1 MFKRNLVPILILL
14 IIFTF
19 ILQPSIVYDGA
30 FKGLNIWINNIIPFL
45 FPMSVLSN
53 ILLQYNFIYSLL
65 ERFSFI
71 STYILKNKF
80 AIIPYFISFIAG
92 YPSGAIVTNIMV
104 NNKKVTQIEAN
115 HILYFTNNCSFQ
127 FIAGAVAFSMLGD
140 FNLYKYI
147 VAPHFFGA
155 IILSLLF
162 KNNENPLLSNVRMRT
177 RPSPFNEVFSSSISK
192 SISSMLSVGAV
203 IVIFSIFAQFLTN
216 VINSSKIFTLVHPN
230 YMHIINSMLIGILE
244 MTNGCSIIS
253 ASPLT
258 LEIKLI
264 IINFLL
270 SFSGMSIIFQT
281 LAVTTE
287 INLNIGK
294 YLISRLLFGIIS
306 SFICVLMLILL

>member
-1 MFKRNLVPILILL
+1 MFKRNLVPIFILL

-19 ILQPSIVYDGA
+19 ILQPSIVYEGA

-71 STYILKNKF
+71 SIYLLKSKF

-104 NNKKVTQIEAN
+104 NNKKVTQNEAN
-115 HILYFTNNCSFQ
+115 YILYFSNNCSFQ

-147 VAPHFFGA
+147 VIPHFVGA
-155 IILSLLF
+155 IILSSLF
-162 KNNENPLLSNVRMRT
+162 KSNENPLLSNARIKT
-177 RPSPFNEVFSSSISK
+177 KPSSFNEVFSSSISK
-192 SISSMLSVGAV
+192 SITSMLSVGAV
-203 IVIFSIFAQFLTN
+203 IVIFSILAKFLAN
-216 VINSSKIFTLVHPN
+216 IINSIEIFKLVNPD
-230 YMHIINSMLIGILE
+230 YMHIINSLLIGGLE

-253 ASPLT
+253 ASPLN

-264 IINFLL
+264 IINFLI
-270 SFSGMSIIFQT
+270 SFSGISIVFQT
-281 LAVTTE
+281 LAVTTDFN
-287 INLNIGK
+287 INIFK
-294 YLISRLLFGIIS
+294 YIMSRVLFGVISALISII
-306 SFICVLMLILL
+306 MLILI

>member
-19 ILQPSIVYDGA
+19 ILQPGIVYDGA
-30 FKGLNIWINNIIPFL
+30 FKGLNIWIQNIVPFL

-71 STYILKNKF
+71 STCIFKNKF
-80 AIIPYFISFIAG
+80 AVIPYFISFIAG
-92 YPSGAIVTNIMV
+92 YPSGAIVANIMV
-104 NNKKVTQIEAN
+104 NQKKTTQNEAN
-115 HILYFTNNCSFQ
+115 YILYFTNNCSFQ

-140 FNLYKYI
+140 FNFYKYI
-147 VAPHFFGA
+147 AVPHFLGA
-155 IILSLLF
+155 IILSFLF

-177 RPSPFNEVFSSSISK
+177 KPSPFNEVFSSSISK

-216 VINSSKIFTLVHPN
+216 IINSSKIAALLNPD
-230 YMHIINSMLIGILE
+230 YLHIIKSILIGILE

-253 ASPLT
+253 ASLLAP
-258 LEIKLI
+258 EIKLI

-270 SFSGMSIIFQT
+270 SFSGMSVIFQT
-281 LAVTTE
+281 LAVTSE